1 MRNQT
6 SRTHTYRYNKTKGLG
21 VNWTNFIRARAVG
34 FGAVEETNT
43 LNLSLERFVKQL
55 DKASRDEALKKCDG
69 MKIDPSFGH
78 VEGHSEVTLRVA
90 TSMFNE
96 FIVSRTKRKSQMLIL
111 WGRISLRSSEIKI
124 LDDRTLRLTIPP
136 YCLPPP
142 NVDYGSRNLREQ
154 VFVRISV
161 DEGSNWTVG
170 RFTYIRNRIPPVR
183 SGVFSSVR
191 MYRLHTI
198 RTFEPAGTPTSNH
211 SILGHGQREQV
222 RARKP
227 NLSSTQNNDSKSKV
241 FLDKN

>member
-6 SRTHTYRYNKTKGLG
+6 SRTHTYRYNKTKGIG

-124 LDDRTLRLTIPP
+124 LDDRTLRIKIPP
-136 YCLPPP
+136 YVVFERENISFLVHLLRLPMSSNAKYKNNSHPCHFLI
-142 NVDYGSRNLREQ
+142 SLTRNNTTRMLRK
-154 VFVRISV
+154 
-161 DEGSNWTVG
+161 T
-170 RFTYIRNRIPPVR
+170 
-183 SGVFSSVR
+183 
-191 MYRLHTI
+191 
-198 RTFEPAGTPTSNH
+198 
-211 SILGHGQREQV
+211 
-222 RARKP
+222 
-227 NLSSTQNNDSKSKV
+227 
-241 FLDKN
+241 